1 MNDSIR
7 KLRIR
12 YQRWQRYRRTL
23 AELRLMT
30 DRDLADIGIRRWDI
44 ERIAREPPTF
54 PVSV

>member
-23 AELRLMT
+23 SELRLMT

-44 ERIAREPPTF
+44 DRIARDAANLPG
-54 PVSV
+54 